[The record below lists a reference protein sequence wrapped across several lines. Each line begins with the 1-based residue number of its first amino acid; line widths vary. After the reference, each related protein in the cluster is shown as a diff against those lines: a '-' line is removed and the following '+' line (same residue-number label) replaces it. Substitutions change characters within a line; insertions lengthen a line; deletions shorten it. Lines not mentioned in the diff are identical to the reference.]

1 MSAFLLSTKLVKQK
15 EKNLKMVKVSDVL
28 NKHVIYKTKPNW
40 NAKIHARDVS
50 LFKINLSGENDEV
63 RNLEGWMV
71 KEVIQ
76 EFT

>member
-1 MSAFLLSTKLVKQK
+1 MSFIKQNQTGMPRFML
-15 EKNLKMVKVSDVL
+15 EM
-28 NKHVIYKTKPNW
+28 Y
-40 NAKIHARDVS
+40 